1 MTQETPESTVGGTP
15 ASGESA
21 SEIVK
26 VIYDG
31 IAIDVPAAYTREDA
45 LLLRVMAPFW
55 EGAADAQVQ
64 RNADGTI
71 TLIKRAR
78 PKGADPIL
86 DMLIQLPEHANPVIQ
101 LYYDM
106 QLRKL
111 NDESLGSFE
120 QLRQQIAAAVRS
132 GRLACA
138 QVNQAMERLKRA
150 RPKPVHRV
158 PEGF

>member
-1 MTQETPESTVGGTP
+1 MAQETPEPASAGTP
-15 ASGESA
+15 ADRESTA
-21 SEIVK
+21 EIVK

-31 IAIDVPAAYTREDA
+31 VTIDVPAAYAREDA

-55 EGAADAQVQ
+55 EGAADALVQ

-78 PKGADPIL
+78 PKGIDAIL
-86 DMLIQLPEHANPVIQ
+86 EVLIQLPERANPVIQ
-101 LYYDM
+101 LYYQI

-111 NDESLGSFE
+111 NDASLGSYE
-120 QLRQQIAAAVRS
+120 ELRGQIAAAVKS

-138 QVNQAMERLKRA
+138 IVARTEDRLKRA
-150 RPKPVHRV
+150 LPRPTHNV